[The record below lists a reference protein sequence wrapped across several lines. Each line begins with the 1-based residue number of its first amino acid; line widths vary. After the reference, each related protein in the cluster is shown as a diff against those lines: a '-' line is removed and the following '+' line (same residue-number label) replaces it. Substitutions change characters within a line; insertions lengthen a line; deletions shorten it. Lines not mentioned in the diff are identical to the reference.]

1 MDDTL
6 MLRRSIIINHTA
18 SAACCMVG
26 SGLLVWGCW
35 AAPSLGWPLL
45 ATSSLILAVGFS
57 IEVAIHLGS
66 LPSLQWRYRSGL
78 VLAGA
83 NTETRRVALVL
94 ALFGAT
100 TFGLMGALSLFSVE
114 MPADTRSDR
123 PRAETAAGT
132 PPKASALP
140 KSLK

>member
-1 MDDTL
+1 MDDAL
-6 MLRRSIIINHTA
+6 MLRRSIIINHVA

-78 VLAGA
+78 ALAGPD
-83 NTETRRVALVL
+83 TETRHVALVL
-94 ALFGAT
+94 ALFGASA
-100 TFGLMGALSLFSVE
+100 FGAMGALSLFSVGIQ
-114 MPADTRSDR
+114 ADMRSDR
-123 PRAETAAGT
+123 PRSETTAGT
-132 PPKASALP
+132 PPKASVLP